1 MNQTTNTNNAFAIT
15 FYFFAATK
23 CNSKKIIVLASHR
36 TGLLTCTD
44 TALNVNCFEQNDCK
58 PGTTRHWTERRK
70 ADNSTFAIGGVS
82 VSYTHLRAHETV
94 LDLVCRL
101 LLEKKTQHNE
111 QTKQLTQLTTSLTE
125 ITVHK
130 QNNATQTN

>member
-1 MNQTTNTNNAFAIT
+1 MNQSTNTTNAFAIT

-82 VSYTHLRAHETV
+82 CSADKPWLMVTQSFVLRINISGKNPAIANLQNVSGQARSENLRNKFCIKEN
-94 LDLVCRL
+94 
-101 LLEKKTQHNE
+101 K
-111 QTKQLTQLTTSLTE
+111 
-125 ITVHK
+125 
-130 QNNATQTN
+130 